1 MRKFQL
7 FILFNF
13 VCNFICI
20 GQDSV
25 KTKLFLR
32 FSNFK
37 PDFGFSTNESLD
49 VPNNLNIKDADP
61 TNFPGHSF
69 EVGIRTKIGATTF
82 LTNAIGV
89 LKATQIKSFFNYR
102 SDADLQ
108 EFGFVSFFIIGQ
120 SYQHRRIFLNSS
132 VQQFLYKGLF
142 IEPGVKFSMDI
153 SSKKENIG
161 HSFNTLTMR
170 ETYASTFYDIPR
182 QSTNVILFYNLRVGY
197 NYKSIGASFFYE
209 HNFTKMERRFSLRG
223 VEYIEKQP
231 FWKNVGFS
239 LIYTFNNFNLSKKKI
254 QH

>member
-1 MRKFQL
+1 MRKLSL
-7 FILFNF
+7 FILFNL
-13 VCNFICI
+13 VCYIFCI

-49 VPNNLNIKDADP
+49 IPNNLNIMDADP

-69 EVGIRTKIGATTF
+69 EAGIRRRLSSTTF
-82 LTNAIGV
+82 LTSSIGV
-89 LKATQIKSFFNYR
+89 LKATQVKSFLNYR

-108 EFGFVSFFIIGQ
+108 EFGFVSFYIIGQ
-120 SYQHRRIFLNSS
+120 SYQHRRIFLNNS
-132 VQQFLYKGLF
+132 VQQFLFKGLF

-161 HSFNTLTMR
+161 HSFNTLAMK
-170 ETYASTFYDIPR
+170 ETYASTFYEIPR
-182 QSTNVILFYNLRVGY
+182 QSTNIILFYNLRVGY
-197 NYKSIGASFFYE
+197 NYKSVGASFFYE
-209 HNFTKMERRFSLRG
+209 HNFTKMERRFFLRG
-223 VEYIEKQP
+223 VEYIERQP

-239 LIYTFNNFNLSKKKI
+239 LIYTFQNLKLSKQKI
-254 QH
+254 